1 MAYGVNKFGERLKH
15 VGVIDDELNMNG
27 NKIVG
32 LPTYIGELAG
42 EGDAVS
48 KRILLDVL
56 DRLNN
61 ILLRT
66 NGTNRM
72 TGDLLMNSSNNDSVS
87 IVCIDFGTEEK
98 SFLLWLGNLDN
109 VLAYNTLI
117 QSQPVTLYTSNGF
130 LVKVGNRNITRFNAN
145 EIDVSTDININGKYI
160 YNLSPPLHEYDA
172 TVTLD

>member
-32 LPTYIGELAG
+32 LPTYIGELTG

-72 TGDLLMNSSNNDSVS
+72 TGDLLMNN
-87 IVCIDFGTEEK
+87 
-98 SFLLWLGNLDN
+98 
-109 VLAYNTLI
+109 
-117 QSQPVTLYTSNGF
+117 
-130 LVKVGNRNITRFNAN
+130 
-145 EIDVSTDININGKYI
+145 
-160 YNLSPPLHEYDA
+160 
-172 TVTLD
+172 

>member
-1 MAYGVNKFGERLKH
+1 MPYGVNKFGERLQH

-27 NKIVG
+27 NKIDG

-48 KRILLDVL
+48 KRIMLDVL

-87 IVCIDFGTEEK
+87 IGCIDFGTEEK
-98 SFLLWLGNLDN
+98 RF
-109 VLAYNTLI
+109 VL
-117 QSQPVTLYTSNGF
+117 
-130 LVKVGNRNITRFNAN
+130 
-145 EIDVSTDININGKYI
+145 
-160 YNLSPPLHEYDA
+160 
-172 TVTLD
+172 

>member
-15 VGVIDDELNMNG
+15 VDVIDDELNMNG
-27 NKIVG
+27 NKTVG
-32 LPTYIGELAG
+32 LPTYTGALAG

-72 TGDLLMNSSNNDSVS
+72 NGNLLMNSSS
-87 IVCIDFGTEEK
+87 
-98 SFLLWLGNLDN
+98 
-109 VLAYNTLI
+109 A
-117 QSQPVTLYTSNGF
+117 
-130 LVKVGNRNITRFNAN
+130 
-145 EIDVSTDININGKYI
+145 
-160 YNLSPPLHEYDA
+160 
-172 TVTLD
+172 